1 MERTL
6 YNATVTERTRGRP
19 RAFDRDHAVL
29 EAARLFWR
37 RGYSGTSTRTLVA
50 TLGLSTSSLYAAFGS
65 KAGLFEEAVRTYAE
79 RYREIYQQAVAENDI
94 QTVVERILIES
105 VHEFTQPTGAHPGC
119 LISSAVMTDSTST
132 LDTSAYIAELHA
144 ENEQALL
151 ARIQRAI
158 QDGQLVATTNAAVL
172 TGLIQSIWHG
182 LSARSTIDTAREDL
196 LATAQ
201 LAHQL
206 ICQQLTPSTS

>member
-1 MERTL
+1 M
-6 YNATVTERTRGRP
+6 TERSRGRP

-37 RGYSGTSTRTLVA
+37 RGYSGTSTRTLSA

-94 QTVVERILIES
+94 QTVIERILTES
-105 VHEFTQPTGAHPGC
+105 VHEFTQPTGTHPGC

-132 LDTSAYIAELHA
+132 LDTSAYVAELHTS
-144 ENEQALL
+144 NEQALL
-151 ARIQRAI
+151 VRIQRAI
-158 QDGQLVATTNAAVL
+158 QDGELVADTNAAVL
-172 TGLIQSIWHG
+172 TGLIQTVWHG
-182 LSARSTIDTAREDL
+182 LSARSNVDTTREDL

-206 ICQQLTPSTS
+206 ICRQLAPSMS